1 MLEVVGLGAEM
12 EWVYEVLVGSRSS
25 DAAELSAV
33 TGLPEQQVRAALSD
47 LERLGLARRL
57 RGRPGHFAAADP
69 SSALDVLLLRREEA
83 IQNARLRAKEL
94 SERFREATSRQAPD
108 QLVEVVVGRE
118 AVRDRVDTARRGA
131 RTELRIFD
139 KPPYAAEP
147 NPPEVEPSGDLL
159 LRRGGS
165 VRTIYEQTSLEVLG
179 RLRGEI
185 STAAARGTLDRVL
198 PELPLKM
205 VLVDDRLGIVPL
217 QAAPTVIDTAVIV
230 HPSGLLTALSALFET
245 LWRVSLPL
253 ALDDTGACARPAAP
267 GEQPSDA
274 ERHILALLTT
284 GVPDDAIARELG
296 LSERTFRRRVQN
308 LMERLG
314 ARTRFQL
321 ARQAARRG
329 WLDDDAN

>member
-1 MLEVVGLGAEM
+1 MLEVVGLGAEA
-12 EWVYEVLVGSRSS
+12 EWVYEVLVGTRSS
-25 DAAELSAV
+25 DAAGLSTV
-33 TGLPEQQVRAALSD
+33 TGLSEQQVRAALSD
-47 LERLGLARRL
+47 LERLGLVCQV
-57 RGRPGHFAAADP
+57 RGRPGYFAAADP

-83 IQNARLRAKEL
+83 LHNARLRAKEL
-94 SERFREATSRQAPD
+94 SERFRDATSGQVPD
-108 QLVEVVVGRE
+108 QLVEVVAGRE
-118 AVRDRVDTARRGA
+118 EVVHRVDTARRGA

-147 NPPEVEPSGDLL
+147 NPPGIEPTGDLL

-165 VRTIYEQTSLEVLG
+165 VRTIYEQSSLEVVG

-185 STAAARGTLDRVL
+185 STSAARGTLDRVL

-217 QAAPTVIDTAVIV
+217 EAAPTVVDTAVIV
-230 HPSGLLTALSALFET
+230 HPSGLLTGLSALFEA
-245 LWRVSLPL
+245 LWRVALPL
-253 ALDDTGACARPAAP
+253 ALDHTDT
-267 GEQPSDA
+267 GEQPSDGD
-274 ERHILALLTT
+274 RHILALLTT

-329 WLDDDAN
+329 WLDDAG